1 MKSIILAESYGV
13 PVSVGYAFKENE
25 EYLKMFLVL
34 LTRVIVKEAT
44 KADMR
49 DFLDGANITA
59 PLMRTTIEKYVDQC
73 IEAGELLS
81 QMNY

>member
-1 MKSIILAESYGV
+1 MQSIILAESYSV
-13 PVSVGYAFKENE
+13 PISVGYAFRKNE
-25 EYLKMFLVL
+25 EHLKMFLVL

-59 PLMRTTIEKYVDQC
+59 PLMRSSLENYVNQC
-73 IEAGELLS
+73 VEAGELLS